1 MEFKGTKGRYHM
13 PCGTTEGSSQCLP
26 NNVVFVGKLPIAKV
40 YGNNIEEATANT
52 VLFKHAPEML
62 EMLKILI
69 QDIEEEGNYSRQTG
83 YDIEEA
89 KKLIKS
95 ATEI

>member
-1 MEFKGTKGRYHM
+1 MEFKGTKGNWKVDSYDNTLVRPDIRY
-13 PCGTTEGSSQCLP
+13 TNEGICRCFSK
-26 NNVVFVGKLPIAKV
+26 N
-40 YGNNIEEATANT
+40 YTGNKFEDQANA
-52 VLFKHAPEML
+52 LLISKAPEML